1 MSTRKLIRGDR
12 YRAGL
17 WKLEEHCY
25 EAHVRML
32 NAKFMIKT
40 YRYGE
45 AEAIEKFDSWVEAEG
60 LDPEAEACKNGLDD
74 GAGTA
79 KRPMNREQR
88 RAKERRDRKIKKRQA
103 RKAASEN
110 DAALQSQDMGKEETE
125 MQKVSKVNGQKTA
138 PAETKAPETEP
149 AKCYTLMCTGDLGTA
164 PVMVFRNEGD
174 ANDMMLALEQVAK
187 VTSPDTVY
195 DVMEAPFKEAI

>member
-17 WKLEEHCY
+17 WKLEDRCY
-25 EAHVRML
+25 EAHVRMP
-32 NAKFMIKT
+32 NAKFMVKT
-40 YRYGE
+40 YRCGE
-45 AEAIEKFDSWVEAEG
+45 DEAIGKFDSWVEAEG
-60 LDPEAEACKNGLDD
+60 LDLAAEACD
-74 GAGTA
+74 A
-79 KRPMNREQR
+79 
-88 RAKERRDRKIKKRQA
+88 ER
-103 RKAASEN
+103 
-110 DAALQSQDMGKEETE
+110 QSQGMGKEETE
-125 MQKVSKVNGQKTA
+125 MQKVSKADGQKTA
-138 PAETKAPETEP
+138 GAGTKAPETEP
-149 AKCYTLMCTGDLGTA
+149 AKCYTLMCTGNLGTA